1 MAIVGG
7 SVIGLATALKAASAG
22 FTVTVYDPSLSW
34 ANSAGWC
41 AGGMLGG
48 ITEAWPGEDE
58 QLRLGAASLRPG
70 AGCGGI
76 LTAPHPRGGTA
87 AGGTL
92 KLGVLSL
99 RLISRWR
106 RCAYG

>member
-48 ITEAWPGEDE
+48 ITEA
-58 QLRLGAASLRPG
+58 
-70 AGCGGI
+70 
-76 LTAPHPRGGTA
+76 
-87 AGGTL
+87 
-92 KLGVLSL
+92 LSL
-99 RLISRWR
+99 IHISEPTRHR
-106 RCAYG
+106 P

>member
-58 QLRLGAASLRPG
+58 QLRLGAASLRHWPG
-70 AGCGGI
+70 FC
-76 LTAPHPRGGTA
+76 LLYTSPSPRDQRG
-87 AGGTL
+87 
-92 KLGVLSL
+92 
-99 RLISRWR
+99 SRMPSS
-106 RCAYG
+106 A

>member
-58 QLRLGAASLRPG
+58 QLVWVPPRCVTGRVLGAN
-70 AGCGGI
+70 
-76 LTAPHPRGGTA
+76 
-87 AGGTL
+87 
-92 KLGVLSL
+92 
-99 RLISRWR
+99 
-106 RCAYG
+106 